1 MLFYQNTK
9 IDIDAVR
16 EYAATQT
23 YDSLKHGLD
32 KFQFELNIDDA
43 EDCRVSTN
51 WEEHRLYS
59 FYISLKTID
68 KIRYGASIVD
78 MSFIGLIT
86 SYWVVPHNPT
96 NEINCEPKGVDYFD
110 IETEIDE
117 EEILHGYDLR
127 RFFFVYY
134 ALSDVSIR
142 ASILDKLIWELG
154 LRDSKDDPDSV
165 VVLEYLTRFRELI
178 QSQPEQ
184 TLQKQPQEQI
194 YSISTNL
201 TEERLRRI
209 LRSLKTEEFVAP
221 EQTEEDFLNSFEIE
235 GRKSTKQ
242 GKICWIKKASRNNDN
257 PPPRRVV
264 LDFVH
269 LVQGRLSNDEESK
282 NIISK
287 IFVLE
292 KEPIRLDKDDISNFF
307 NRNRGKR
314 GESEYHSTLQKII
327 AG

>member
-68 KIRYGASIVD
+68 KIRSGASIVD

-165 VVLEYLTRFRELI
+165 VVLEYLTQFRELI
-178 QSQPEQ
+178 QSQPQ
-184 TLQKQPQEQI
+184 QALHIQPQEQI
-194 YSISTNL
+194 YSIPTDLSEQQL
-201 TEERLRRI
+201 KALLERLKSNGFI
-209 LRSLKTEEFVAP
+209 AP
-221 EQTEEDFLNSFEIE
+221 EQTEEDFLNAFNPNA
-235 GRKSTKQ
+235 TKQ
-242 GKICWIKKASRNNDN
+242 GKIKWI
-257 PPPRRVV
+257 
-264 LDFVH
+264 
-269 LVQGRLSNDEESK
+269 
-282 NIISK
+282 
-287 IFVLE
+287 
-292 KEPIRLDKDDISNFF
+292 
-307 NRNRGKR
+307 KR
-314 GESEYHSTLQKII
+314 GETAKGVTKTAMVNFVYLMYPKLHFDQDKYNIVAAVFDIKPTRSDLSRGKKSEFSNELQQII
-327 AG
+327 TY

>member
-1 MLFYQNTK
+1 MLFYQNTLT
-9 IDIDAVR
+9 DIEAVR
-16 EYAATQT
+16 KYAAAQN
-23 YDSLKHGLD
+23 YDSLKYHLS

-59 FYISLKTID
+59 CYIALKTID
-68 KIRYGASIVD
+68 KIRAGASIVN

-201 TEERLRRI
+201 TEKQLIALLGRL
-209 LRSLKTEEFVAP
+209 KDNGFVAP
-221 EQTEEDFLNSFEIE
+221 EQTEEDFLNAFNPNA
-235 GRKSTKQ
+235 TKQ
-242 GKICWIKKASRNNDN
+242 GKIEWVKFARNKAISPKQIVNFCNLMAGGKWLAQQQNAFVVELLSAVFDIFTDNKRISSIRND
-257 PPPRRVV
+257 
-264 LDFVH
+264 
-269 LVQGRLSNDEESK
+269 GS
-282 NIISK
+282 
-287 IFVLE
+287 
-292 KEPIRLDKDDISNFF
+292 
-307 NRNRGKR
+307 
-314 GESEYHSTLQKII
+314 SEYDIELQSYINI
-327 AG
+327 ARK

>member
-68 KIRYGASIVD
+68 KIRSGASIVD

-154 LRDSKDDPDSV
+154 SYGLDSARRGYPDSDG
-165 VVLEYLTRFRELI
+165 
-178 QSQPEQ
+178 P
-184 TLQKQPQEQI
+184 
-194 YSISTNL
+194 
-201 TEERLRRI
+201 
-209 LRSLKTEEFVAP
+209 
-221 EQTEEDFLNSFEIE
+221 
-235 GRKSTKQ
+235 
-242 GKICWIKKASRNNDN
+242 
-257 PPPRRVV
+257 
-264 LDFVH
+264 
-269 LVQGRLSNDEESK
+269 
-282 NIISK
+282 
-287 IFVLE
+287 
-292 KEPIRLDKDDISNFF
+292 
-307 NRNRGKR
+307 
-314 GESEYHSTLQKII
+314 
-327 AG
+327 

>member
-59 FYISLKTID
+59 CYIALKTID
-68 KIRYGASIVD
+68 KIRAGASIVN

-86 SYWVVPHNPT
+86 SYWVAPHNPT
-96 NEINCEPKGVDYFD
+96 NEINFEPKGVDYFD
-110 IETEIDE
+110 IETEFDE

-194 YSISTNL
+194 YSIQTNL
-201 TEERLRRI
+201 TKKQLVALLGRLKDNGFI
-209 LRSLKTEEFVAP
+209 AP
-221 EQTEEDFLNSFEIE
+221 EQTEEDFLNAFNPNAA
-235 GRKSTKQ
+235 KQ
-242 GKICWIKKASRNNDN
+242 GKIKWI
-257 PPPRRVV
+257 
-264 LDFVH
+264 
-269 LVQGRLSNDEESK
+269 
-282 NIISK
+282 
-287 IFVLE
+287 
-292 KEPIRLDKDDISNFF
+292 
-307 NRNRGKR
+307 KR
-314 GESEYHSTLQKII
+314 GETAKKATKTAMVNFVYLMYPELYFDKDKYNIVAAVFDIEPTRYDLSRGTKSEFSNELQQII
-327 AG
+327 TY

>member
-68 KIRYGASIVD
+68 KIRSGASIVD

-201 TEERLRRI
+201 TEKQLIALLGRL
-209 LRSLKTEEFVAP
+209 KDKEFVAP
-221 EQTEEDFLNSFEIE
+221 EQTEVDFLNAFNPNAA
-235 GRKSTKQ
+235 KQ
-242 GKICWIKKASRNNDN
+242 GKIKWIKRSGSRTDKPVCKTAIVDFIYRIICDNIKEVELIHNVEVIFGITINKSTVSDVSRRNAKKASEYSEVFAD
-257 PPPRRVV
+257 
-264 LDFVH
+264 
-269 LVQGRLSNDEESK
+269 
-282 NIISK
+282 
-287 IFVLE
+287 IFAE
-292 KEPIRLDKDDISNFF
+292 
-307 NRNRGKR
+307 
-314 GESEYHSTLQKII
+314 I
-327 AG
+327 ANL

>member
-1 MLFYQNTK
+1 MLFYQNTLT
-9 IDIDAVR
+9 DIEAVR
-16 EYAATQT
+16 KYAAAQN
-23 YDSLKHGLD
+23 YDSLKCHLS

-59 FYISLKTID
+59 CYISLKTID
-68 KIRYGASIVD
+68 KIRSGASIVD

-165 VVLEYLTRFRELI
+165 VVLVYLTRFRELI

-194 YSISTNL
+194 YSIPTSL
-201 TEERLRRI
+201 TEKQLVALLGRL
-209 LRSLKTEEFVAP
+209 KDKKFVAP
-221 EQTEEDFLNSFEIE
+221 EQTEEDFLNAFNS
-235 GRKSTKQ
+235 KAPKQ
-242 GKICWIKKASRNNDN
+242 GKIKWI
-257 PPPRRVV
+257 
-264 LDFVH
+264 
-269 LVQGRLSNDEESK
+269 
-282 NIISK
+282 
-287 IFVLE
+287 
-292 KEPIRLDKDDISNFF
+292 
-307 NRNRGKR
+307 KR
-314 GESEYHSTLQKII
+314 GETAKKATKTAMVNFVYLMYPELYFDKDKYNIVAAVFDIEPTRSDLSRGKKSEFSNELQQII
-327 AG
+327 TY